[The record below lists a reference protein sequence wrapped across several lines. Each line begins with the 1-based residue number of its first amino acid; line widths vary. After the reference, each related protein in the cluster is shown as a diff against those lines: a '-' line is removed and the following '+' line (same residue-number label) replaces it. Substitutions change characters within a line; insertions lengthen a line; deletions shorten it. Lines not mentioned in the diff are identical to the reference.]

1 MATKYVNVQVDA
13 QMSVA
18 SGTKHVS
25 VQVDAQ
31 MSVASGN

>member
-18 SGTKHVS
+18 SSTKHVS

-31 MSVASGN
+31 MSVTSGN